1 MRITSGGAIRA
12 PLLGG
17 HGRVSR
23 RVYTARPCGS
33 IYLSMDETANTI
45 RVLAVD
51 DHPLFLEGIAAVI
64 ATASDIQLVATES
77 SGEAAL
83 RSYRAI
89 RPDVTLMDLRLPDM
103 NGIEAISALRREFVD
118 ARIIVL
124 TSHTEYRLAHRALN
138 AGAAA
143 YLLKD
148 NAHGE
153 LVGVIRAV
161 KQGRREV
168 DPLVARELAQHSADA
183 PLTER
188 ELEVLT
194 LVADGNTNRL
204 TAQTLGIQE
213 DTVKGHVR
221 SILTKL
227 GARDRTHAVTVA
239 LRRGILS
246 L

>member
-1 MRITSGGAIRA
+1 LS
-12 PLLGG
+12 
-17 HGRVSR
+17 
-23 RVYTARPCGS
+23 RVYTAVPAGS
-33 IYLSMDETANTI
+33 ICLSMDEIANTI
-45 RVLAVD
+45 KVLAVD

-64 ATASDIQLVATES
+64 ATASDIQLVATVS

-83 RSYRAI
+83 NSYRAS
-89 RPDVTLMDLRLPDM
+89 RPDVTLMDLRLSDM
-103 NGIEAISALRREFVD
+103 NGIDAINAIRQEFPD

-124 TSHTEYRLAHRALN
+124 TSHTGYRLAHRALN

-148 NAHGE
+148 NAHRE

-161 KQGRREV
+161 NQGRKEV
-168 DPLVARELAQHSADA
+168 DPSVARELAQHIADA

-188 ELEVLT
+188 ELDVLM
-194 LVADGNTNRL
+194 LVAEGNTNRS
-204 TAQTLGIQE
+204 TAQALGIQE
-213 DTVKGHVR
+213 DTVKGHVK

-239 LRRGILS
+239 LRLGILS

>member
-1 MRITSGGAIRA
+1 
-12 PLLGG
+12 
-17 HGRVSR
+17 
-23 RVYTARPCGS
+23 
-33 IYLSMDETANTI
+33 MDEIANTI
-45 RVLAVD
+45 KVLAVD

-64 ATASDIQLVATES
+64 ATASDIQLVATVS

-83 RSYRAI
+83 NSYRAS
-89 RPDVTLMDLRLPDM
+89 RPDVTLMDLRLSDM
-103 NGIEAISALRREFVD
+103 NGIDAINAIRQEFPD

-124 TSHTEYRLAHRALN
+124 TSHTGYRLAHRALN

-148 NAHGE
+148 NAHRE

-161 KQGRREV
+161 NQGRKEV
-168 DPLVARELAQHSADA
+168 DPSVARELAQHIADA

-188 ELEVLT
+188 ELDVLM
-194 LVADGNTNRL
+194 LVAEGNTNRS
-204 TAQTLGIQE
+204 TAQALGIQE
-213 DTVKGHVR
+213 DTVKGHVK

-239 LRRGILS
+239 LRLGILS

>member
-1 MRITSGGAIRA
+1 
-12 PLLGG
+12 
-17 HGRVSR
+17 
-23 RVYTARPCGS
+23 
-33 IYLSMDETANTI
+33 MDEIANTI
-45 RVLAVD
+45 KVLAVD

-64 ATASDIQLVATES
+64 AAASDIQLVATVS

-83 RSYRAI
+83 SSYRAS
-89 RPDVTLMDLRLPDM
+89 RPDVTLMDLRLTDM
-103 NGIEAISALRREFVD
+103 NGIDAIDAIRQEFPD

-124 TSHTEYRLAHRALN
+124 TSHTGYGVAHRALN

-148 NAHGE
+148 NAHRE
-153 LVGVIRAV
+153 LTDVIRAV
-161 KQGRREV
+161 YRGCKEV
-168 DPLVARELAQHSADA
+168 DPLVASELAQHFADA

-188 ELEVLT
+188 ELDVLM
-194 LVADGNTNRL
+194 LVADGNTNRS
-204 TAQTLGIQE
+204 TAQALGIQE
-213 DTVKGHVR
+213 DTVKGHVK

-239 LRRGILS
+239 LRLGILS

>member
-1 MRITSGGAIRA
+1 M
-12 PLLGG
+12 
-17 HGRVSR
+17 
-23 RVYTARPCGS
+23 C
-33 IYLSMDETANTI
+33 LSMDEIANTI
-45 RVLAVD
+45 KVLAVD

-64 ATASDIQLVATES
+64 ATASDVQLVATVS

-83 RSYRAI
+83 NSYRAT
-89 RPDVTLMDLRLPDM
+89 RPDVTLMDLRLSDM
-103 NGIEAISALRREFVD
+103 NGIDAIGAIRQEFPT

-124 TSHTEYRLAHRALN
+124 TSHTGYGPAHRALN

-148 NAHGE
+148 NAHRE

-161 KQGRREV
+161 HQGRKEV
-168 DPLVARELAQHSADA
+168 DPLVARELAQHIADP

-204 TAQTLGIQE
+204 AAQALGIQE
-213 DTVKGHVR
+213 DTVKGHVK

-227 GARDRTHAVTVA
+227 GARDRTHAVIVA
-239 LRRGILS
+239 LRLGILS

>member
-1 MRITSGGAIRA
+1 
-12 PLLGG
+12 
-17 HGRVSR
+17 
-23 RVYTARPCGS
+23 
-33 IYLSMDETANTI
+33 MDEIANTI
-45 RVLAVD
+45 KVLAVD

-64 ATASDIQLVATES
+64 GAASDIQLVATVS

-83 RSYRAI
+83 NSYRAS
-89 RPDVTLMDLRLPDM
+89 RPDVTLMDLRLTNM
-103 NGIEAISALRREFVD
+103 NGIDAIDAIRQEFPD

-124 TSHTEYRLAHRALN
+124 TSHTGYGVAHRALN

-148 NAHGE
+148 NAHRE
-153 LVGVIRAV
+153 LTDVIRAV
-161 KQGRREV
+161 YRGCKEV
-168 DPLVARELAQHSADA
+168 DPLVANELAQHIADA

-188 ELEVLT
+188 ELDVLM
-194 LVADGNTNRL
+194 LVAEGNTNRS
-204 TAQTLGIQE
+204 TAQALGIQE
-213 DTVKGHVR
+213 DTVKGHVK

-239 LRRGILS
+239 LRLGILS